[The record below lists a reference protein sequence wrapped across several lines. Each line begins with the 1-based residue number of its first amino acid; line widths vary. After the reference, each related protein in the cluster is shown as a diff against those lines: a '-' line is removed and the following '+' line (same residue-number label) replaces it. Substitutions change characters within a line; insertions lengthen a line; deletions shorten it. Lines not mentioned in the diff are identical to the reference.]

1 MNGAVMTL
9 ARWHAREAVKAQL
22 RAQGIK
28 LLQVE
33 ASEISRAA
41 NRYIDDHPEII
52 AKAWDS
58 YRRLVA
64 LGRIRPPRKL
74 KLPCRT

>member
-9 ARWHAREAVKAQL
+9 ARWHARQAVKKEMYAK
-22 RAQGIK
+22 GIK
-28 LLQVE
+28 LREVE

-41 NRYIDDHPEII
+41 NRYVDEHPEII
-52 AKAWDS
+52 AKAWES
-58 YRRLVA
+58 YHRLVA

-74 KLPCRT
+74 KLS